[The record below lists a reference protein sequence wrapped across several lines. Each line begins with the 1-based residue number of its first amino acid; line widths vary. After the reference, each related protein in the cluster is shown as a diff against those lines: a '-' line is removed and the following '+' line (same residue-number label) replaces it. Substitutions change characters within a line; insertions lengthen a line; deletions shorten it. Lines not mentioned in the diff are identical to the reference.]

1 MKKLLNLL
9 LTLAVVSSAVAATVN
24 RQQAREAAAKFM
36 QQKGIRLDE
45 ASQQGKKALAAEQP
59 VYVFNASEGQGFVIV
74 SGDDRTDAIL
84 GYTTEGTYDEDN
96 LPENFREWLN
106 QMTAEIEALQQLPE
120 TEAQQPAEARAE
132 VNGPKAEPRQ
142 VGIHAPIAPL
152 ILTTWN
158 QGNTYNKEN
167 YNTDGIYNFKLP
179 KEGSYYPCTGCV
191 ATAGAQIMY
200 YFKCPQGPTTV
211 VPGYKNEN
219 SRVNTTTDLPS
230 TEFQWDKMK
239 TSYSNS
245 DAYSEAAEA
254 VAELMLYAGYA
265 AHMRYS
271 ADGSSANQMTL
282 ARGMAEYFG
291 YDPNTLKYI
300 KRSDYSVAEWDE
312 LMYNELANGRPI
324 IYDGAKGA
332 DGSNGHAFLCD
343 GYDGAGLYHFNWG
356 WGGSSNG
363 YFKLQATNPDGPNGY
378 PGYIFNNS
386 AVIGIQPNT
395 GIVPEDPNA
404 DDEWETPV
412 IEGLVASVDFNGI
425 DGTNVSLAMWNKNE
439 ETCGFG
445 FGIGELLDNGTINV
459 VDNKYESYINSQLQK
474 NYGWGNLPFDFST
487 YAEKLTNGTHKLI
500 PISRLNG
507 ETEWKRCRPA
517 DLWFEV
523 NVEDRNVTTIIKHP
537 FFDVQINKFEMVSPG
552 IPGNWQKMLVNIT
565 NNGDN
570 IEKNYY
576 IYVNGKWPAWTSS
589 VKELK
594 IASGNTKEFFLETGE
609 LAKGHYTLTLRDGYN
624 GPIVAT
630 QEVDIKQELVATAFN
645 VGGELKFVGT
655 TLPVDVTVENHAGD
669 NTMPLYLF
677 ASKTSSIG
685 SRVYAAGTGIPAG
698 GSEDV
703 RFYFTPNSSGTWYLR
718 VGTDANG
725 NNIIG
730 EGSVVIESAP
740 SGTVT
745 LELTGKEIICKPGGK
760 VDFKMSIKN
769 TGNVTNYRGI
779 RGWLYTPN
787 NDGTGYWSGIQ
798 LQSEPDIIIEPGKE
812 VNVTLTYD
820 GLTEKNEYG
829 VKPLYATTYSAS
841 QWTELSSLWD
851 NTFTYNAPAVVVE
864 PGDTSG
870 DGELNVE
877 DVNILVNYLTGNL
890 SELPANADANGDE
903 KVDISDIVFL
913 ISKIIPAR
921 TRVCRHEDLSQI
933 GH

>member
-9 LTLAVVSSAVAATVN
+9 LTLAVVSSVMAGTVN
-24 RQQAREAAAKFM
+24 RQQARETAAKFM
-36 QQKGIRLDE
+36 QQKGIRLDD
-45 ASQQGKKALAAEQP
+45 ASQQGKKVPAYEQP
-59 VYVFNASEGQGFVIV
+59 VYVFNAVEGQGFVVV

-84 GYTTEGTYDEDN
+84 GYTTQGTYDEDN

-211 VPGYKNEN
+211 VPGYKNDN

-239 TSYSNS
+239 TSYSSS
-245 DAYSEAAEA
+245 DAYTDAAKA

-395 GIVPEDPNA
+395 GIVPVDPNA
-404 DDEWETPV
+404 DDEWEVET
-412 IEGLVASVDFNGI
+412 IEGVVAKAGDVTL
-425 DGTNVSLAMWNKNE
+425 DGTTVTMRMSNPNE
-439 ETCGFG
+439 QTCKFS
-445 FGIGELLDNGTINV
+445 FGIGELKDDGTVEMLEQKGNGYGAIAQGWF
-459 VDNKYESYINSQLQK
+459 YSGISYNLT
-474 NYGWGNLPFDFST
+474 NLNLP
-487 YAEKLTNGTHKLI
+487 EGKH
-500 PISRLNG
+500 RLVPVSLLDG
-507 ETEWKRCRPA
+507 ESEWKRCQPA
-517 DLWFEV
+517 DVLFDV
-523 NVEDRNVTTIIKHP
+523 NVVGGEVTAVVHP
-537 FFDVQINKFEMVSPG
+537 IVDIQINKFEMVSPG
-552 IPGNWQKMLVNIT
+552 IPGNWQKVLVNIT

-570 IEKNYY
+570 IEKTYY

-787 NDGTGYWSGIQ
+787 NDGTGYWSSIQ

-820 GLTEKNEYG
+820 GLTEKNKYG

-913 ISKIIPAR
+913 ISKIIQ
-921 TRVCRHEDLSQI
+921 LQSQD
-933 GH
+933 

>member
-36 QQKGIRLDE
+36 QQKGLRLDE

-59 VYVFNASEGQGFVIV
+59 VYVFNAVEGQGFVIV

-239 TSYSNS
+239 TSYSSS
-245 DAYSEAAEA
+245 DAYTDAAKA

-324 IYDGAKGA
+324 IYDGAQAA

-395 GIVPEDPNA
+395 GIVPVDPNA
-404 DDEWETPV
+404 DDEWEVET
-412 IEGLVASVDFNGI
+412 IEGVVAKAGDVTL
-425 DGTNVSLAMWNKNE
+425 DGTTVTMRMSNPNE
-439 ETCGFG
+439 QTCKFS
-445 FGIGELLDNGTINV
+445 FGIGELKDDGTVEMLEQKGLYGALPQGWYYSGI
-459 VDNKYESYINSQLQK
+459 SYNLSNL
-474 NYGWGNLPFDFST
+474 NLPDG
-487 YAEKLTNGTHKLI
+487 KH
-500 PISRLNG
+500 RLVPVSLLDG
-507 ETEWKRCRPA
+507 ESEWKRCQPA
-517 DLWFEV
+517 DVLFDV
-523 NVEDRNVTTIIKHP
+523 NVVGGEVTAVVHP
-537 FFDVQINKFEMVSPG
+537 IVDIQINKFEMVSPG
-552 IPGNWQKMLVNIT
+552 IPGNWQKVLVNIT

-570 IEKNYY
+570 IEKTYY
-576 IYVNGKWPAWTSS
+576 IYVNGNWPRWTSS

-624 GPIVAT
+624 GPTVAT

-645 VGGELKFVGT
+645 VGGELKFPGT

-725 NNIIG
+725 NNVIG

-740 SGTVT
+740 SGTVKFEKVSSSWTPLPNGRASYTIT
-745 LELTGKEIICKPGGK
+745 L
-760 VDFKMSIKN
+760 KN
-769 TGNVTNYRGI
+769 TSNTTNYRNV
-779 RGWLYTPN
+779 RVYLYRKPAS
-787 NDGTGYWSGIQ
+787 GTSWSYHGGDT
-798 LQSEPDIIIEPGKE
+798 SEPTVVEPGQE
-812 VNVTLTYD
+812 MTF
-820 GLTEKNEYG
+820 
-829 VKPLYATTYSAS
+829 
-841 QWTELSSLWD
+841 
-851 NTFTYNAPAVVVE
+851 TFTYKDLEDGATYGIYPQYCPTYSSTSYTDLYQWLNTEVYTYKAPAVVVE

-890 SELPANADANGDE
+890 SELPSNADANGDE
-903 KVDISDIVFL
+903 KVDIADIVFL
-913 ISKIIPAR
+913 ISKIIQQQAK
-921 TRVCRHEDLSQI
+921 
-933 GH
+933 